1 MQSSNFSFLK
11 GDWDVFADNAR
22 KTEAFALTDPITSAM
37 YARRSLEQWLRW
49 LYAHETTLNVPDKET
64 PSLGDL
70 LFEPMFK
77 ALAGPLWPGLN
88 LIRKVGNVAAHAG
101 IVTAE
106 QATAGVKSVFGLAL
120 FVARTYGENPPEHRT
135 FDEQLL
141 NATVQPAL
149 MPPAAVSVPIAE
161 KPQRVSDEAIAT
173 VQQNKAANQ
182 TVHKQVGAPAA
193 PLSEADTR
201 RLYIDVQLQEAG
213 WNPDAPNV
221 REFILKNTGDRADYV
236 LWGADG
242 KPLAVVEAKRTT
254 RNAREGQQ
262 QARLYADA
270 LEQLYGQRPVMFYT
284 NGYEIWL
291 WDDRR
296 YPPRPVLGFYSTDEL
311 VRLIHRRNNPALSNQ
326 AVNVGIAGRPYQQEA
341 IRRVFEDFD
350 NQRRRALL
358 VMATGTGKTRVSAA
372 VVDALSKAGWSKR
385 VLFLADRNA
394 LLTQAKRDYGK
405 YLANTT
411 TVDLTKEPDTG
422 AARVVFSTYAT
433 MLNRIDSAWTNGSRV
448 YGPGHFDLVIIDEA
462 HRSVYDKYGLL
473 FQYFNTLL
481 LGLTAT
487 PKADTDRDTY
497 QLFER
502 PPHDPTAAYE
512 LDEAVAAGWLVPP
525 RAYPLPLKFPQL
537 GVRYADL
544 SDDEKEEYER
554 KFYDPE
560 TGNVPEQIEP
570 SALNEWL
577 FNASTI
583 DLVLDHLMQQGI
595 HIEGG
600 DKLGKSVIFARN
612 HKHALY
618 IEDRFNTL
626 YPQYRGGFLE
636 LIDNYSKDPEE
647 QIDRFKIPEQY
658 PQIAVSVDML
668 DTGIDVPEIVNLVFF
683 KPVYSAAK
691 FWQMIG
697 RGTRLCENLF
707 GPGEHKSEFY
717 IFDVCSNFEF
727 FNQKPEGVKAAR
739 SASLSERLFNVRCE
753 LAYLLRRRGTQA
765 ESQNL
770 ASLLDSLHSQVAA
783 LNPDRM
789 AVRQVLPHVERFGQR
804 NVWQYLETDELALLR
819 QHLAPLVIG
828 TLDQDA
834 ESDES
839 AKQFDLLTTNLQVAL
854 LQKHPSQVRHIASV
868 QELARQLTKQ
878 GHLPAVAPHLPL
890 IRAVQQDSFWAAG
903 DTSTVETVRQDLR
916 GLIGF
921 IDVVSRKTVFT
932 NFQDEL
938 VGPVDV
944 LENIG
949 RYGNL
954 TNHHERVATLIR
966 QHADDL
972 VIRKLRQN
980 VPITASEL
988 NRLNDILFA
997 ESGMETKEAFE
1008 KAVGENPL
1016 GLFVRQILGLE
1027 VNAAQEAFAEFLN
1040 KAPLSAGQMQFI
1052 QTIISRFV
1060 KHGIVDRAMLFEPPF
1075 TSLHDQGVI
1084 GVFPIDASRIFG
1096 IVESINQ
1103 NAKAA

>member
-1 MQSSNFSFLK
+1 MLASNFSFLS
-11 GDWDVFADNAR
+11 GEWSIFFDNAQ
-22 KTEAFALTDPITSAM
+22 KAESFALADPTTSAM

-49 LYAHETTLNVPDKET
+49 LYAHETSLNVPDKET
-64 PSLGDL
+64 PGLGDF
-70 LFEPMFK
+70 LFEPTFK
-77 ALAGPLWPGLN
+77 AWAGPLWPGLN

-101 IVTAE
+101 AVSVE

-120 FVARTYGENPPEHRT
+120 FVARTYGRAAFGQNPPEHRT
-135 FDEQLL
+135 FDEVLL
-141 NATVQPAL
+141 SKTPMSVLVQSVNASVEPAGKSQKALDGTVAQIQPGDASQKKDTN
-149 MPPAAVSVPIAE
+149 PPVY
-161 KPQRVSDEAIAT
+161 KT
-173 VQQNKAANQ
+173 
-182 TVHKQVGAPAA
+182 A

-254 RNAREGQQ
+254 RDAREGQQ

-270 LEQLYGQRPVMFYT
+270 LEQIYGQRPVLFYT
-284 NGYEIWL
+284 NGYDIWL
-291 WDDRR
+291 WDDLR
-296 YPPRPVLGFYSTDEL
+296 YPPRPVLGFYTADEL
-311 VRLIHRRNNPALSNQ
+311 TRLIQRRNAPALSGQ
-326 AVNVGIAGRPYQQEA
+326 LINVGIAGRPYQQLA
-341 IRRVFEDFD
+341 IRRVFEDLD
-350 NQRRRALL
+350 AQKRRALL

-372 VVDALSKAGWSKR
+372 IVDALSKAGWAKR
-385 VLFLADRNA
+385 ILFLADRNA

-433 MLNRIDSAWTNGSRV
+433 MLNRIDSAWKNGYRL
-448 YGPGHFDLVIIDEA
+448 YGPGHFDMVIIDEA

-473 FQYFNTLL
+473 FSYFNTLL

-502 PPHDPTAAYE
+502 PQHDPTAAYE
-512 LDEAVAAGWLVPP
+512 LDEAIAAGWLVPP

-544 SDDEKEEYER
+544 SDEEKEEYER

-583 DLVLDHLMQQGI
+583 DLVLEHLMQQGI
-595 HIEGG
+595 RIEGG
-600 DKLGKSVIFARN
+600 DKLGKTIIFARN

-618 IEDRFNTL
+618 IEDRFNAL

-636 LIDNYSKDPEE
+636 IIDKYAKDPEE
-647 QIDRFKIPEQY
+647 QIDRFKVPEQY

-707 GPGEHKSEFY
+707 GLGDHKREFY
-717 IFDVCSNFEF
+717 IFDVCGNFEF
-727 FNQKPEGVKAAR
+727 FNQKPEGVKTTR
-739 SASLSERLFNVRCE
+739 SASLSERLFNLRCE
-753 LAYLLRRRGTQA
+753 LAYLLPRRGTTEEQDLLPVLL
-765 ESQNL
+765 N
-770 ASLLDSLHSQVAA
+770 SLYNQVSA
-783 LNPDRM
+783 LNPEQM
-789 AVRQVLPHVERFGQR
+789 AVRQVRPHVERFGQR
-804 NVWQYLETDELALLR
+804 GNWNFLETDELALLR
-819 QHLAPLVIG
+819 QHLAPLV
-828 TLDQDA
+828 A
-834 ESDES
+834 ESEGDES
-839 AKQFDLLTTNLQVAL
+839 AKRFDLLTTNLQVAV
-854 LQKHPSQVRHIASV
+854 LQKHPSQAKHIAAV

-878 GHLPAVAPHLPL
+878 GHLPAVAPQLPL
-890 IRAVQQDSFWAAG
+890 IRAVQQDIFWASA
-903 DTSTVETVRQDLR
+903 DITAIETVRQDLR

-921 IDVVSRKTVFT
+921 IDAVSRQTVFT

-938 VGPVDV
+938 TGPVDV
-944 LENIG
+944 LETIG

-954 TNHHERVATLIR
+954 ENHHERVATLVR

-972 VIRKLRQN
+972 VIRKLRRN
-980 VPITASEL
+980 VPITVAEL

-997 ESGMETKEAFE
+997 ESGLKTREAFE

-1016 GLFVRQILGLE
+1016 GVFVRQILGVE
-1027 VNAAQEAFAEFLN
+1027 ANAAQEAFAEFLN
-1040 KAPLSAGQMQFI
+1040 NGPLSAGQMQFI

-1075 TSLHDQGVI
+1075 TTLHDQGVV
-1084 GVFPIDASRIFG
+1084 GVFPTDAGRIFSILEG
-1096 IVESINQ
+1096 INK
-1103 NAKAA
+1103 NAMVA

>member
-1 MQSSNFSFLK
+1 MTNFSFLT
-11 GDWDVFADNAR
+11 GEWATFLDNAQ
-22 KTEAFALTDPITSAM
+22 KTESFALTDPTTSAV

-49 LYAHETTLNVPDKET
+49 LYTHETSLNVPDKET
-64 PSLGDL
+64 PSLGDF
-70 LFEPMFK
+70 LFEPTFK

-101 IVTAE
+101 TVTTE
-106 QATAGVKSVFGLAL
+106 QAIAGVKSVFGLAL
-120 FVARTYGENPPEHRT
+120 FVARTYGENPPEHRA
-135 FDEQLL
+135 FDEGLL
-141 NATVQPAL
+141 SKMPTPAPAQSVNASGEPAG
-149 MPPAAVSVPIAE
+149 
-161 KPQRVSDEAIAT
+161 KPQRATDET
-173 VQQNKAANQ
+173 VAQIQQNKATNPPVYK
-182 TVHKQVGAPAA
+182 TAA
-193 PLSEADTR
+193 LSEADTR
-201 RLYIDVQLQEAG
+201 RLYIDVQLGEAG

-254 RNAREGQQ
+254 RDAREGQQ

-270 LEQLYGQRPVMFYT
+270 LEVLYKQRPVLFYT
-284 NGYEIWL
+284 NGYDIWL

-296 YPPRPVLGFYSTDEL
+296 YPPRPVLGFYSADEL
-311 VRLIHRRNNPALSNQ
+311 ERLIQRRNAPALSGQ
-326 AVNVGIAGRPYQQEA
+326 SINVGIAGRPYQQLA
-341 IRRVFEDFD
+341 IRRVFEDLD
-350 NQRRRALL
+350 AQKRRALL

-372 VVDALSKAGWSKR
+372 IVDALSKAGWAKR
-385 VLFLADRNA
+385 ILFLADRNA

-433 MLNRIDSAWTNGSRV
+433 MLNRIDSAWKNGSRL

-473 FQYFNTLL
+473 FSYFNTLL

-502 PPHDPTAAYE
+502 PQYDPTAAYE

-583 DLVLDHLMQQGI
+583 DLVLEHLMQQGI

-600 DKLGKSVIFARN
+600 DKLGKTIIFARN

-618 IEDRFNTL
+618 IEDRFNAL

-636 LIDNYSKDPEE
+636 IIDNYAKDPEE
-647 QIDRFKIPEQY
+647 QIDRFKVPEQY

-707 GPGEHKSEFY
+707 GPGDHKREFY
-717 IFDVCSNFEF
+717 IFDVCGNFEF
-727 FNQKPEGVKAAR
+727 FNQKPEGVKTTR
-739 SASLSERLFNVRCE
+739 SASLSERLFNLRCE
-753 LAYLLRRRGTQA
+753 LAYLLPRRGTTEEQD
-765 ESQNL
+765 
-770 ASLLDSLHSQVAA
+770 LLPVLLNHLHSQVST
-783 LNPDRM
+783 LNPDQM
-789 AVRQVLPHVERFGQR
+789 AVRQVRPHVERFGQR
-804 NVWQYLETDELALLR
+804 GNWKFLETDELVLLR
-819 QHLAPLVIG
+819 QHLAPLV
-828 TLDQDA
+828 A
-834 ESDES
+834 ESEGDES
-839 AKQFDLLTTNLQVAL
+839 AKRFDLLTTNLQVAV
-854 LQKHPSQVRHIASV
+854 LQKHPSQAKHIAAV

-878 GHLPAVAPHLPL
+878 GHLPAVAPQLPL
-890 IRAVQQDSFWAAG
+890 IRAVQQDAFWASA
-903 DTSTVETVRQDLR
+903 DASTVETVRQDLR

-921 IDVVSRKTVFT
+921 IDAVSRQTVFT

-938 VGPVDV
+938 TGPVDV
-944 LENIG
+944 LETIG

-954 TNHHERVATLIR
+954 ENHHERVATLVR

-972 VIRKLRQN
+972 VIRKLRRN
-980 VPITASEL
+980 VPITVDEL

-997 ESGMETKEAFE
+997 ESGLKTKEAFE
-1008 KAVGENPL
+1008 KVVGENPL
-1016 GLFVRQILGLE
+1016 GGTPLGVFVRQILGLE
-1027 VNAAQEAFAEFLN
+1027 ANAAQEAFAEFLN
-1040 KAPLSAGQMQFI
+1040 NGPLSAGQMQFI

-1060 KHGIVDRAMLFEPPF
+1060 KHGVVDRAMLFEPPF
-1075 TSLHDQGVI
+1075 TTLHDQGIV
-1084 GVFPIDASRIFG
+1084 GVFPTDAGRIFN
-1096 IVESINQ
+1096 IVEGINR
-1103 NAKAA
+1103 NAMVA

>member
-1 MQSSNFSFLK
+1 MTNFSFLS
-11 GDWDVFADNAR
+11 GEWEPFADNAY
-22 KTEAFALTDPITSAM
+22 KTETFALTDPTTSAM
-37 YARRSLEQWLRW
+37 YARRSVEEWLRW
-49 LYAHETTLNVPDKET
+49 LHDNE
-64 PSLGDL
+64 PSLKRPEKENHSLNDTL
-70 LFEPMFK
+70 SEPTLK
-77 ALAGPLWPGLN
+77 AWAGPLWPGLN
-88 LIRKVGNVAAHAG
+88 LVRKVGNVAAHQG
-101 IVTAE
+101 TVTAE
-106 QATAGVKSVFGLAL
+106 QATAGVKVVFGLSL
-120 FVARTYGENPPEHRT
+120 FVARSYGQHPPEHRV
-135 FDEQLL
+135 FDENILTKTTASAVVTQPQ
-141 NATVQPAL
+141 QPA
-149 MPPAAVSVPIAE
+149 
-161 KPQRVSDEAIAT
+161 
-173 VQQNKAANQ
+173 NQ
-182 TVHKQVGAPAA
+182 PVDNRTGAPAA
-193 PLSEADTR
+193 ALSEADTR

-221 REFILKNTGDRADYV
+221 REFSLKNTGERADYV

-254 RNAREGQQ
+254 RNARDGQQ

-270 LEQLYGQRPVMFYT
+270 LEALYGQRPVMFYT
-284 NGYEIWL
+284 NGYETWL
-291 WDDRR
+291 WDDQR
-296 YPPRPVLGFYSTDEL
+296 YPPRPVMGFYSADEL
-311 VRLIHRRNNPALSNQ
+311 ARLIHRRNALALSGQ
-326 AVNVGIAGRPYQQEA
+326 AVNVGIAGRPYQQLA

-350 NQRRRALL
+350 GQKRRALL
-358 VMATGTGKTRVSAA
+358 AMATGTGKTRVSAA
-372 VVDALSKAGWSKR
+372 IVDALSKAGWAKR

-411 TVDLTKEPDTG
+411 TVDLTKEADTG

-433 MLNRIDSAWTNGSRV
+433 MLNRIDSAWKDGRRV

-502 PPHDPTAAYE
+502 PQHDPTAAYE

-560 TGNVPEQIEP
+560 TGNIPDQIEP

-583 DLVLDHLMQQGI
+583 DLVLDYLMQQGI

-600 DKLGKSVIFARN
+600 DKLGKTIIFARN

-618 IEDRFNTL
+618 IEDRFNAL

-647 QIDRFKIPEQY
+647 QIDRFKVPEQY

-697 RGTRLCENLF
+697 RGTRLSENLF
-707 GPGEHKSEFY
+707 GIGEHKKEFY
-717 IFDVCSNFEF
+717 IFDVCGNFEF
-727 FNQKPEGVKAAR
+727 FNQKPEGVKATR
-739 SASLSERLFNVRCE
+739 SASLSERLFNLRCE
-753 LAYLLRRRGTQA
+753 LAYLLPRRGTSDERA
-765 ESQNL
+765 
-770 ASLLDSLHSQVAA
+770 LLPDLLSTLHGQVAA
-783 LNPDRM
+783 LNTNGPENQRM
-789 AVRQVLPHVERFGQR
+789 AVRQVLPHAERFGQR
-804 NVWQYLETDELALLR
+804 GVWNYLETDELALLR
-819 QHLAPLVIG
+819 QHLAPLV
-828 TLDQDA
+828 A
-834 ESDES
+834 ESDGDES
-839 AKQFDLLTTNLQVAL
+839 AKQFDLLTTNLQVAV
-854 LQKHPSQVRHIASV
+854 LQKHPAQARHIASV

-878 GHLPAVAPHLPL
+878 GHLPAVAPHIPL
-890 IRAVQQDSFWAAG
+890 IRAVQQDSFWTTADA
-903 DTSTVETVRQDLR
+903 TTVDTVRQNLR

-921 IDVVSRKTVFT
+921 IDAVSRKTVFT

-938 VGPVDV
+938 IGPVDA
-944 LENIG
+944 LESIG

-954 TNHHERVATLIR
+954 ENHHERVATLIR

-972 VIRKLRQN
+972 VIHKLRRN
-980 VPITASEL
+980 VPITAGEL

-997 ESGMETKEAFE
+997 ESGVATKEAFE
-1008 KAVGENPL
+1008 KIMGENPL
-1016 GLFVRQILGLE
+1016 GVFVRQILGLE
-1027 VNAAQEAFAEFLN
+1027 ANAAQEAFAGFLN
-1040 KAPLSAGQMQFI
+1040 NGPLSANQMQFI
-1052 QTIISRFV
+1052 QTIMSRFI

-1075 TSLHDQGVI
+1075 TSLHDQGII
-1084 GVFPIDASRIFG
+1084 GVFPNDAGRIFS
-1096 IVESINQ
+1096 IVEGINR
-1103 NAKAA
+1103 NAMVA

>member
-1 MQSSNFSFLK
+1 MVSSNFSFLT
-11 GDWDVFADNAR
+11 GEWAAFLDNAQ
-22 KTEAFALTDPITSAM
+22 KTEAFALTDPTTSAI

-49 LYAHETTLNVPDKET
+49 LYAHETSLDVPDKET

-70 LFEPMFK
+70 LFEPTFK
-77 ALAGPLWPGLN
+77 AVAGPLWPGLN
-88 LIRKVGNVAAHAG
+88 LIRKVGNVAAHEG
-101 IVTAE
+101 TVTTE
-106 QATAGVKSVFGLAL
+106 QATAGAKSVFGLAL

-135 FDEQLL
+135 FDEGLL
-141 NATVQPAL
+141 HKAATLSAVLPAYT
-149 MPPAAVSVPIAE
+149 SAE
-161 KPQRVSDEAIAT
+161 TISKPLVASEEQVAK
-173 VQQNKAANQ
+173 VQQQKDANPPVYK
-182 TVHKQVGAPAA
+182 TA

-201 RLYIDVQLQEAG
+201 RLYIDVLLQEAG

-221 REFILKNTGDRADYV
+221 KEFILKNTGERADYV

-254 RNAREGQQ
+254 RDAREGQQ

-270 LEQLYGQRPVMFYT
+270 LEQLYGQRPILFYT
-284 NGYEIWL
+284 NGYETWL

-296 YPPRPVLGFYSTDEL
+296 YPPRPVMGFYTADEL
-311 VRLIHRRNNPALSNQ
+311 ERLIHRRTAPAISRQ
-326 AVNVGIAGRPYQQEA
+326 AVNTSIAGRPYQQLV

-350 NQRRRALL
+350 QQRRRALL

-372 VVDALSKAGWSKR
+372 IVDALSKAGWAKR

-405 YLANTT
+405 YVPNLT
-411 TVDLTKEPDTG
+411 TVDLTKEADIG

-433 MLNRIDSAWTNGSRV
+433 IQNRIDSAWKNGARFYS
-448 YGPGHFDLVIIDEA
+448 PGHFDLVIIDEA

-473 FQYFNTLL
+473 FDYFNTLL

-497 QLFER
+497 SLFER
-502 PPHDPTAAYE
+502 PQHDPTAAYE
-512 LDEAVAAGWLVPP
+512 LDEAVAAGWLTPP

-544 SDDEKEEYER
+544 SEEEKEEYER

-560 TGNVPEQIEP
+560 TGNVPDQIEP
-570 SALNEWL
+570 SAINEWL
-577 FNASTI
+577 FNASTV
-583 DLVLDHLMQQGI
+583 DLVLDYLMQYGLRV
-595 HIEGG
+595 EGG
-600 DKLGKSVIFARN
+600 DKLGKTIIFARN

-618 IEDRFNTL
+618 IEDRFNAL
-626 YPQYRGGFLE
+626 YPHHRGGFLE

-647 QIDRFKIPEQY
+647 QIDRFKIAGQF

-707 GPGEHKSEFY
+707 GVGDNKREFY
-717 IFDVCSNFEF
+717 IFDVCGNFEF
-727 FNQKPEGVKAAR
+727 FNQKPEGVKATR
-739 SASLSERLFNVRCE
+739 SASLSERLFNLRCE
-753 LAYLLRRRGTQA
+753 LAYLLPRRGTTQ
-765 ESQNL
+765 EQENF
-770 ASLLDSLHSQVAA
+770 ASLLDKLHSQVAA
-783 LNPDRM
+783 LNADRM

-804 NVWQYLETDELALLR
+804 TNWNFLETDELALLR
-819 QHLAPLVIG
+819 QHIANLVVEPG
-828 TLDQDA
+828 PAHRDG
-834 ESDES
+834 DES
-839 AKQFDLLTTNLQVAL
+839 AKQFDVLTTNLQVAL
-854 LQKHPSQVRHIASV
+854 LQKHPSQARHIKSV

-890 IRAVQQDSFWAAG
+890 IRAVQQADYWTTA
-903 DTSTVETVRQDLR
+903 DTVAVETLRQDLR
-916 GLIGF
+916 GLITF
-921 IDVVSRKTVFT
+921 IDAASRKTVFT

-938 VGPVDV
+938 VGPVDA
-944 LENIG
+944 LESIG

-954 TNHHERVATLIR
+954 ENHHERVATLVR
-966 QHADDL
+966 QHADDF
-972 VIRKLRQN
+972 VIRKLRRN
-980 VPITASEL
+980 VAITAAEL

-997 ESGMETKEAFE
+997 ESGLETREAFE

-1016 GLFVRQILGLE
+1016 GVFVRQILGLE
-1027 VNAAQEAFAEFLN
+1027 ANAAQEAFAEFLSN
-1040 KAPLSAGQMQFI
+1040 GPLSANQMQFI

-1060 KHGIVDRAMLFEPPF
+1060 KHGIVDRSMLFEPPF
-1075 TSLHDQGVI
+1075 TTLHDQGVVGI
-1084 GVFPIDASRIFG
+1084 FPNDAGRIFN
-1096 IVESINQ
+1096 IVEGINR
-1103 NAKAA
+1103 NAMVA